1 MVMQIGNHREVISFN
16 VTQLSDTPVVLGM
29 SWLYRHSP
37 ALAWYQRQL
46 TFGSS
51 YCAEHCI
58 IPSPEG
64 EEDDP
69 QLHLGT
75 LQAVPL
81 KYAEFLEVFCEKEA
95 DKLPPHRPYDCKID
109 LLPGATL
116 PTGKLYSMSEDELQE
131 LREFIDHNLKRGFIR
146 ESKAVG
152 GSPVFF
158 VKKRDTPQKRL
169 VVDYR
174 ILNSKTKP
182 SAFPMPKIDDLLA
195 TVRKGRVFTK
205 LDLRGAY
212 NLIRMREGDE
222 WKTAMFTPLGTY
234 EYRVM
239 PFGLQNG
246 SHCFQAFMHH
256 VLAGLLYKKCVCF
269 LDDIL
274 IFSESREAHERDVR
288 EVLQR
293 LKEHRLYAKLEKC
306 QFDMTEVDFLGY
318 KLSDKGLAMDS
329 AKVRA
334 VLDWK
339 SPRNRKEVQRF
350 VGFANFYRKF
360 IKGFAMQTA
369 AITDTL
375 SSKKKKFIWTEQ
387 AEQSFQKL
395 KRLFASE
402 EQLLHV
408 NPSRPMRVET
418 DASDRAVGAVLLQ
431 QDQQG
436 DWRPCAFYSRK
447 LSKSEQNYTIW
458 DRELLAIHAAFK
470 AWRHFLIGAR
480 HTVQVHTDHKNL
492 EYWRTARFL
501 NQRHIRWAEF
511 FADFDFKIEYIPGD
525 NNVMADALS
534 RKPQYLEEAAPSA
547 AKHIFAPEAWACASA
562 TVDLDAVRRALQED
576 PFAQAKMEEVHK
588 GTAKDDE
595 FQIRDGLLIRKG
607 ALYVPGDDLRARVL
621 QQLHDAP
628 TAGHF
633 GKEKTVELVAR
644 DFWWP
649 KMRGEVADYV
659 SRCDT
664 CQRAKSVHKPPAGLL
679 EPLQTPFEPWE
690 RVALDFVTDL
700 PSSRGKTAVLVVVD
714 MFTKMAHFIPCAKV
728 ATAEQTAKLFI
739 DHVFKVHGL
748 PRSILSDRGRQFIS
762 NFWQKLMGILN
773 VKINLASARHP
784 QTNGQAERVN
794 AIMQQYLRCYANQ
807 QPTTWVDYLPLA
819 EFAYNN
825 TKHVSTG
832 VTPFFANNGRHPRTF
847 PGLERVGEGE
857 PQAAEALASELQEVH
872 EQLRRQL
879 ELAKHAYKLQADRHR
894 RVGEDIQV
902 GDWVWLAAQAVP
914 TRSLAKKKLG
924 HKQLG
929 PYQVQA
935 QVNPVAFRLALP
947 EGSRMH
953 PVFHRSVLTPYK
965 APHRFQEQGT
975 APDPLREG
983 PRKGGSPRGG
993 HINEVTE
1000 ILDSRW
1006 GEEGVE
1012 YLLAREGTPA
1022 SANSWVPDYALEE
1035 PLLKEEF
1042 HALFPHRP
1050 MPAEYFDDWLF
1061 TPTLSA
1067 STFQGFAS
1075 DEEPAPDTR
1084 SPEGSPSGS
1093 ASDRSYWWD
1102 DRPEE
1107 QWRRKWLGGPWQ
1119 ASPSEGNG
1127 GETDMDVLGEDVGFE
1142 HGGREME
1149 AEEIDVDECTEN
1161 EPDLAGLMY
1170 DTGDEL
1176 YPALTPATT
1185 EHPVPTPEGGEGG
1198 RGGFEGGMD
1207 VRGSGAEGQEREELE
1222 TEGEE
1227 SEGEVSDDSRPR
1239 SLSLSSESEDS
1250 QKGAPV
1256 VRARGLPEG
1265 TPQEGGARGDSESS
1279 SWKSGPASPP
1289 ESSRGEESQAS
1300 ASGSFPSA
1308 EGHESGLATPASESE
1323 ETVKRKVGGSVRAPS
1338 SNVQEGGAMSSPDR
1352 EPGPKA

>member
-1 MVMQIGNHREVISFN
+1 MDSPWKFPITIDSGSNADFVGVDFIRQHRIALLPATMPLNVVTVDGRELLGGQVVQQTPPMVLQIGNHREVISFN
-16 VTQLSDTPVVLGM
+16 VTHLSDMPIVLGM
-29 SWLYRHSP
+29 SWLDRHSP

-46 TFGSS
+46 TFCSS

-58 IPSPEG
+58 RTSQEEEG
-64 EEDDP
+64 QEDEP
-69 QLHLGT
+69 QLHLGMV
-75 LQAVPL
+75 QAVPN
-81 KYAEFLEVFCEKEA
+81 KYKAFLEVFCEKEA

-131 LREFIDHNLKRGFIR
+131 LREFIDHNLKRGFIQ

-158 VKKRDTPQKRL
+158 VKKKDTPQRRL

-174 ILNSKTKP
+174 IINSRTKP
-182 SAFPMPKIDDLLA
+182 TAFPMPKIDDLLA
-195 TVRKGRVFTK
+195 TVRKGRIFTK

-274 IFSESREAHERDVR
+274 IFSESQEAHEGDVK

-293 LKEHRLYAKLEKC
+293 LREHRLYAKLEKC

-329 AKVRA
+329 TKVRS

-339 SPRNRKEVQRF
+339 SPRNRKEVQKF

-360 IKGFAMQTA
+360 IKGFAMETA

-375 SSKKKKFIWTEQ
+375 SSKKKKFTWTDQ
-387 AEQSFQKL
+387 AEQSFRRL

-408 NPSRPMRVET
+408 NPSKPMRVET

-431 QDQQG
+431 QDPQG
-436 DWRPCAFYSRK
+436 NWRPCAFYSRK

-480 HTVQVHTDHKNL
+480 HTVQVRTDHKNL

-511 FADFDFKIEYIPGD
+511 FADFDFRIEYIPGD

-534 RKPQYLEEAAPSA
+534 RKPQYLEEAAPVA
-547 AKHIFAPEAWACASA
+547 AKHIFAPKAWACASA
-562 TVDLDAVRRALQED
+562 TVDLDAVRRALQTD
-576 PFAQAKMEEVHK
+576 SFAQSKMEEVQR
-588 GTAKDDE
+588 GTAKDEE

-607 ALYVPGDDLRARVL
+607 ALYVPGDDLRAKVL

-628 TAGHF
+628 SAGHF
-633 GKEKTVELVAR
+633 GKDKTAELVAR

-649 KMRGEVADYV
+649 KMRGEVEDYV
-659 SRCDT
+659 ARCDT
-664 CQRAKSVHKPPAGLL
+664 CQRAKPVHRAPAGLL
-679 EPLQTPFEPWE
+679 EPLQTPLEPWE
-690 RVALDFVTDL
+690 KVALDFVTDL

-714 MFTKMAHFIPCAKV
+714 LFTKMAHFIPCAKV

-739 DHVFKVHGL
+739 DHVFRVHGL

-762 NFWQKLMGILN
+762 SFWQKLLGILN

-807 QPTTWVDYLPLA
+807 QPSTWVDYLPLA

-825 TKHVSTG
+825 TKHASTG

-847 PGLERVGEGE
+847 PGLETKGEGE
-857 PQAAEALASELQEVH
+857 PRGAEHLAAELQEVH
-872 EQLRRQL
+872 EQLRRHL
-879 ELAKHAYKLQADRHR
+879 ELAKHAYKMQADRHR

-914 TRSLAKKKLG
+914 ARTLAKKKLR

-929 PYQVQA
+929 PYQVEA
-935 QVNPVAFRLALP
+935 QINPVAYRLTLP

-965 APHRFQEQGT
+965 EPHRFQAPRD
-975 APDPLREG
+975 APDPLSKSPTGE
-983 PRKGGSPRGG
+983 GSPRAAPL
-993 HINEVTE
+993 NEVTE

-1022 SANSWVPDYALEE
+1022 SANRWVPYYAVEE
-1035 PLLKEEF
+1035 HYLKDEF

-1050 MPAEYFDDWLF
+1050 MPADFFDDWLF

-1067 STFQGFAS
+1067 STFQGFSSA
-1075 DEEPAPDTR
+1075 EETAPETS
-1084 SPEGSPSGS
+1084 SPEGSLSGFGT
-1093 ASDRSYWWD
+1093 DRSYWWD
-1102 DRPEE
+1102 NQPEVGWSRE
-1107 QWRRKWLGGPWQ
+1107 LPRDPYTQLHPRRQGEGRTWTCWGRILGSSTAAERWKPRRSTST
-1119 ASPSEGNG
+1119 SP
-1127 GETDMDVLGEDVGFE
+1127 LRA
-1142 HGGREME
+1142 GR
-1149 AEEIDVDECTEN
+1149 IQ
-1161 EPDLAGLMY
+1161 LAGCM
-1170 DTGDEL
+1170 
-1176 YPALTPATT
+1176 P
-1185 EHPVPTPEGGEGG
+1185 GGKNGI
-1198 RGGFEGGMD
+1198 
-1207 VRGSGAEGQEREELE
+1207 
-1222 TEGEE
+1222 
-1227 SEGEVSDDSRPR
+1227 PH
-1239 SLSLSSESEDS
+1239 
-1250 QKGAPV
+1250 
-1256 VRARGLPEG
+1256 
-1265 TPQEGGARGDSESS
+1265 
-1279 SWKSGPASPP
+1279 SPP
-1289 ESSRGEESQAS
+1289 QHWSTRN
-1300 ASGSFPSA
+1300 P
-1308 EGHESGLATPASESE
+1308 HL
-1323 ETVKRKVGGSVRAPS
+1323 K
-1338 SNVQEGGAMSSPDR
+1338 
-1352 EPGPKA
+1352 